1 MDKCILP
8 GVNKKVGRPG
18 MAMWSILV
26 LAVVKQGLGYDFD
39 RLHDT
44 VNQHMT
50 LRQFP
55 GHTDSDK
62 KRYHYQTLVDN
73 MSLLTPERLGKVDQL
88 IVESGHTVVGK
99 KPGEPLLGRC
109 DSFVVE
115 TNVHYPTDVNLLLDA
130 ILCMLR
136 HAGPLGSKHK
146 VPDWASGCICWKPSR
161 INSTRFGKPDAPD
174 ERISRSILNS
184 ALNLSAALKHSFRN
198 WPHRKGGFTPE
209 D

>member
-26 LAVVKQGLGYDFD
+26 LAVVKQRLGYDFD

-50 LRQFP
+50 LRQFLD
-55 GHTDSDK
+55 HTDSDK

-73 MSLLTPERLGKVDQL
+73 VSLLTPELLGKVNQL

-99 KPGEPLLGRC
+99 KPGEPLRGRC

-115 TNVHYPTDVNLLLDA
+115 TNVHYSTDVNLLLDA
-130 ILCMLR
+130 MRCMLR
-136 HAGPLGSKHK
+136 HAG
-146 VPDWASGCICWKPSR
+146 
-161 INSTRFGKPDAPD
+161 AP
-174 ERISRSILNS
+174 R
-184 ALNLSAALKHSFRN
+184 LK
-198 WPHRKGGFTPE
+198 T
-209 D
+209 